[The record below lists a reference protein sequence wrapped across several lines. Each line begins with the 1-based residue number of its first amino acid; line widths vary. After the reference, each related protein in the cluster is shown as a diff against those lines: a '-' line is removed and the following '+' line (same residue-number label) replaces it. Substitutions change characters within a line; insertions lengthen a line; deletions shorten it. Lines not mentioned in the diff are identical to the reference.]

1 MPTSSRDATRP
12 FMRARPSVGSVI
24 RLSTFSSVLLP
35 APFRPTN
42 PRTSPWF
49 TSKEMLRMAQNVS
62 AAPAWTSASARA
74 RSRLSGDRTAADNA
88 SRRVAFL
95 STFRPSR

>member
-1 MPTSSRDATRP
+1 MSG
-12 FMRARPSVGSVI
+12 RPSVGSVI

-35 APFRPTN
+35 APLRPMMPT
-42 PRTSPWF
+42 TSPWF
-49 TSKEMLRMAQNVS
+49 TSNETSRMAQNVS
-62 AAPAWTSASARA
+62 GAPSLASASARA
-74 RSRLSGDRTAADNA
+74 RNRFSGDFTAAARA